1 MRNTET
7 INLEIELLIQ
17 AIYSKFQY
25 DFRHYSRSSLRR
37 RLEQALVKFQL
48 KSISEIQGKVLHE
61 KDFFPQLISYL
72 TVNTTEFFRDPEYFL
87 SIKENVF
94 PILKTFPSIKIW
106 VAGCS
111 TGEEVVSFAI
121 LLKEA
126 GFTKFLIYATDIN
139 PTNLEKAKWGIYSQ
153 EVIPKAQENYKRS
166 GGTQSLSHYYDGAY
180 DSVRFHENLYKNIIF
195 SDHSLSTDSV
205 FSEMHLI
212 SCRNVLIY
220 FDSPLQDRVFALF
233 RDSLVRNTFLGLGSK
248 ETLLFSEVIESFEV
262 VDNKNRIYRRKEFYE
277 PAKNNC
283 QT

>member
-48 KSISEIQGKVLHE
+48 KSISEIQAKALHE

-166 GGTQSLSHYYDGAY
+166 GGTQSLTDYYDGAY